1 MTTIYELYE
10 ALLTIKE
17 FCASKNTCKECPLI
31 DRADC
36 CIFIKD
42 TAPSNWKLVEP
53 TRRLYE

>member
-17 FCASKNTCKECPLI
+17 FCASKNTCKECPLV

-36 CIFIKD
+36 CIFYKRHSTIKLE
-42 TAPSNWKLVEP
+42 TG
-53 TRRLYE
+53 